1 MCCECVQLCHCASI
15 RRSANQIEKSQDHK
29 QACVAD
35 VSISHLLHGI
45 IALHSVSCNNMPI
58 HFTKRTE
65 CQTCHV
71 ASQSNH
77 TCPSSSRLLGF
88 WESAVLFQIFFLD
101 FCADNSYSLCKV
113 AGNSRHIQALISL
126 AKVLRSAVQVAKPEQ
141 QRVQTVN
148 DFLFNS
154 ALDGVNMFKLLRQVL
169 LLCCL
174 FTLPTMLKDLSKQ
187 S

>member
-1 MCCECVQLCHCASI
+1 
-15 RRSANQIEKSQDHK
+15 
-29 QACVAD
+29 
-35 VSISHLLHGI
+35 LLV
-45 IALHSVSCNNMPI
+45 HSS
-58 HFTKRTE
+58 E
-65 CQTCHV
+65 
-71 ASQSNH
+71 A
-77 TCPSSSRLLGF
+77 
-88 WESAVLFQIFFLD
+88 A
-101 FCADNSYSLCKV
+101 LCKV